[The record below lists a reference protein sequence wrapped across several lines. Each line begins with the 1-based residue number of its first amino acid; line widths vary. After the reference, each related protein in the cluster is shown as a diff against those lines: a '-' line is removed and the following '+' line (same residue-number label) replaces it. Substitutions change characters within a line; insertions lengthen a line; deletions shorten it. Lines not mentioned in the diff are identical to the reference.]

1 MAKQINIT
9 YQVQTSSNI
18 FNVPMLAF
26 NVSLELES
34 HMFLCVLCCLIKEM
48 LIESVVPVQ
57 ALVSLIMPALCEK
70 TCASVRIG
78 IKSQALCKSQAPV

>member
-1 MAKQINIT
+1 
-9 YQVQTSSNI
+9 
-18 FNVPMLAF
+18 
-26 NVSLELES
+26 
-34 HMFLCVLCCLIKEM
+34 MFLCILCCLMKEM

-78 IKSQALCKSQAPV
+78 IKSQVLCPYVNPQYAYT